1 MERITNQPYSSTY
14 TTHDQMDGVSLAQGL
29 DSTFKLIFYGNC
41 VDVQNCLLCESN
53 FETTGVRQRIELPF
67 GKFTQHNRGRQISN
81 RLPPSLNQVSQIGIQ
96 AYTGRD
102 GTKQHA
108 GVGSIEIFTIS
119 IYKEAGKSV

>member
-81 RLPPSLNQVSQIGIQ
+81 RLPPSLNQVPSKYSLFQYIKKLESQF
-96 AYTGRD
+96 
-102 GTKQHA
+102 
-108 GVGSIEIFTIS
+108 E
-119 IYKEAGKSV
+119 